1 MDFKRYIR
9 EKKEST
15 EAPEETT
22 AVMAFGRFNPPTV
35 GHEKLIQK
43 VHAVAKE
50 HKGEA
55 HVIASHSQGTMK
67 DPLPQDKKIGY
78 LRSIAHGQ
86 VNISGSSKQEP
97 TIFHAASRMHD
108 AGHSH
113 LVIVAGSDRV
123 EQYQRDLDRY
133 NGVAGKHG
141 YYNFKSIKVISAG
154 QRDPDAEG
162 VEGMSGTKMR
172 GHAVAGRI
180 SQFML
185 GLPEALKSHAKE
197 MMDHIKSVS
206 SSILPSKNKNNEDYE
221 NPYRFD
227 WGTPEGTEYMKKMTP
242 SMKTECGVG
251 EVWSKEKGMCVPLR
265 EAYLNEE
272 IYKLYDNVKT
282 KNGDLGEIVYRGSSY
297 VTIQRNDGSTAKHW
311 LRDITETLTEETTY
325 PRYVRNLR
333 KEKKVPVLLMK
344 PIKEDADTAD
354 YKLVPSVNSKGE
366 PSWRESRFSR
376 IRTAN
381 VTYEGVQEMY
391 GERDINYNDSKNVN
405 MGIDKVCGDQTVDGK
420 PVGLVSFKTFMQDE
434 VAKVAQ
440 AYQKNTDSIRQR
452 QMEIDAL
459 GHHMHHPQNKLRM
472 GTDD

>member
-9 EKKEST
+9 EKKESA

-50 HKGEA
+50 HNGEA
-55 HVIASHSQGTMK
+55 HVVASHSQGTMK

-141 YYNFKSIKVISAG
+141 NYNFKSIKVVSAG

-172 GHAVAGRI
+172 EHARNGNVSRFK
-180 SQFML
+180 S
-185 GLPEALKSHAKE
+185 GLPDALKSHADEIIK
-197 MMDHIKSVS
+197 HIKTV
-206 SSILPSKNKNNEDYE
+206 NEDYE

-242 SMKTECGVG
+242 NMKTECGVG

-282 KNGDLGEIVYRGSSY
+282 KNGDIGEIVYRGSSY

-311 LRDITETLTEETTY
+311 LRDITETIKEETTY

-354 YKLVPSVNSKGE
+354 FKRTPALDSQGKPY
-366 PSWRESRFSR
+366 WRKSRFSR
-376 IRTAN
+376 IRTTDKSQLSAN

-440 AYQKNTDSIRQR
+440 AYQRNTDSIRQR

-459 GHHMHHPQNKLRM
+459 GHHMHHPQVKLRM
-472 GTDD
+472 TAED

>member
-50 HKGEA
+50 HNGEA
-55 HVIASHSQGTMK
+55 HVVASHSQGTMK

-141 YYNFKSIKVISAG
+141 YYNFKSIKVVSAG

-172 GHAVAGRI
+172 DHARNGNIAKFR
-180 SQFML
+180 S
-185 GLPEALKSHAKE
+185 GLPEALQPHAKE
-197 MMDHIKSVS
+197 LMDHIKSVEDTTK
-206 SSILPSKNKNNEDYE
+206 SKKNNFAEDYE
-221 NPYRFD
+221 NPFRFD

-242 SMKTECGVG
+242 GMKTECGVG
-251 EVWSKEKGMCVPLR
+251 EVWSKEKGMCVSIR
-265 EAYLNEE
+265 EAYVAGEV
-272 IYKLYDNVKT
+272 YKLKDIVESTDGT
-282 KNGDLGEIVYRGSSY
+282 KGKIVYRGASY
-297 VTIQRNDGSTAKHW
+297 VTIQLESGDTKKIWLKDIQTLQENAPLPKPTIRNRMTKSQ
-311 LRDITETLTEETTY
+311 
-325 PRYVRNLR
+325 
-333 KEKKVPVLLMK
+333 VPVLLMTK
-344 PIKEDADTAD
+344 KQIEEKLAPAKITYKEL
-354 YKLVPSVNSKGE
+354 K
-366 PSWRESRFSR
+366 
-376 IRTAN
+376 
-381 VTYEGVQEMY
+381 EMY
-391 GERDINYNDSKNVN
+391 KERDINFSDAKEVR
-405 MGIDKVCGDQTVDGK
+405 MGIDKTIPDQHVDGK
-420 PVGLVSFKTFMQDE
+420 AVGLVSFKTYIQGE
-434 VAKVAQ
+434 AARVASEYKKSTDSATIEKSKIDAQ
-440 AYQKNTDSIRQR
+440 ASN
-452 QMEIDAL
+452 MN
-459 GHHMHHPQNKLRM
+459 HPQHIRNMRT
-472 GTDD
+472 GE